1 MSKAQTRRG
10 RRWHRYREI
19 AHVLWEERVFSLSRG
34 SEIESHAPG
43 PITADDALVC
53 PPDDVAGPGFEEGGA
68 DSTFAV
74 VDADHLEEAV
84 DEKHLPRQIRIRHA
98 LERLG
103 PAFVKLGQIL
113 STRRDLIDPA
123 LAAELTK
130 LQDHVPTVPWE
141 EMAGVVEQE
150 LGGTVDELYGSFDPE
165 PIASA
170 SIAQVYKATLHD
182 GRTVAVKVQRPG
194 VIEVMDT
201 DLDILVTQAHFI
213 VERTSWGRDQNVAGI
228 VDDIVRVL
236 RAELDYLHEARNLAR
251 FREAFAEDHDVFFPE
266 PIWDLTSRRV
276 LTMEY
281 VEGVPGSRLESD
293 RETGVDTR
301 RMVEVGVDCYFRQI
315 LDLGFYHAD
324 PHAGNLFAMPD
335 GRVGFVDFGRVA
347 AVSRSNRSAVFE
359 FLLSVLDDDPL
370 DATEALLAMAAADP
384 TLEVAVLQTDMR
396 RILSL
401 YREGQTRP
409 DALQRT
415 LQELLSLTRRHRLA
429 LPGEIVVLMT
439 TMGVLEGVA
448 RQIEPTF
455 DLLEAA
461 RPFAERYVVRTLG
474 PQSWT
479 REIGRALRRYRRLL
493 EDLPVALTRALRRA
507 SEGEF
512 RLAVRPEHYEEL
524 IRGLEEVAN
533 RLAFALL
540 LSAFVLAFAY
550 VSAQESL
557 PDWIQAVA
565 AVILVLAAL
574 VAIVLL
580 GSLLLAM
587 VRRFRE
593 NRRRRR

>member
-1 MSKAQTRRG
+1 MSKTPTTRRG

-19 AHVLWEERVFSLSRG
+19 AHILWEERVFSLAHG
-34 SEIESHAPG
+34 SELEPHAPG
-43 PITADDALVC
+43 PLTADDALVC
-53 PPDDVAGPGFEEGGA
+53 PPDDAAGGTGAEPAREGGPA
-68 DSTFAV
+68 KRA
-74 VDADHLEEAV
+74 
-84 DEKHLPRQIRIRHA
+84 DEKHLPREVRIRHA

-113 STRRDLIDPA
+113 SSRRDLIDAA
-123 LAAELTK
+123 LAVELAK
-130 LQDHVPTVPWE
+130 LQDDCPTIPWDE
-141 EMAGVVEQE
+141 VKGVVEEQ
-150 LGGTVDELYGSFDPE
+150 LGAPVDELYASFDTT

-170 SIAQVYKATLHD
+170 SIAQVYRATLHD
-182 GRTVAVKVQRPG
+182 DRAVAVKIQRPG
-194 VIEVMDT
+194 VAEVMDT

-251 FREAFAEDHDVFFPE
+251 FRDAFADDRDVCFPE
-266 PIWDLTSRRV
+266 PIWDLTTKGV

-281 VEGVPGSRLESD
+281 IDGIPGSRLEDD
-293 RETGVDTR
+293 RDTGVDTNS
-301 RMVEVGVDCYFRQI
+301 MVGIGVDCYFRQI
-315 LDLGFYHAD
+315 LDMGFYHAD

-347 AVSRSNRSAVFE
+347 AVSEHNRTAVFE
-359 FLLSVLDDDPL
+359 FLLTVLDDDPI

-384 TLEVAVLQTDMR
+384 TLDIATLQTDMR
-396 RILSL
+396 RVLSL

-448 RQIEPTF
+448 RQIDPGF
-455 DLLEAA
+455 DLLKAA

-474 PQSWT
+474 PGSWGK
-479 REIGRALRRYRRLL
+479 EISHTLRRYRRLL
-493 EDLPVALTRALRRA
+493 GDLPVSLTRALRRA

-524 IRGLEEVAN
+524 IRGLEDVAN

-550 VSAQESL
+550 VSAQGSL
-557 PDWIQAVA
+557 PDWIQWIA
-565 AVILVLAAL
+565 ALVLVLAAL
-574 VAIVLL
+574 VAIGLL

-587 VRRFRE
+587 FHRFRT
-593 NRRRRR
+593 RRR